1 MFSNRDLPALRPA
14 ERTGHGGDTPRG
26 GARSPGSLALALAP
40 GTLLAGIAGGI
51 AFPILPIVGLRLGLS
66 LPFIGVILAANRA
79 MRVVSSPVV
88 GVFADRFGGRRTLLV
103 GLAVQIVVLGLFAL
117 GIVAHA
123 AGPFFLAG
131 RLLHGPGSAC
141 VFIAAQALALHAG
154 GPSQGG
160 RAAGTVRAAMV
171 LGVPI
176 GLAAGGLLSEA
187 VGDAATFGI
196 AAGAVV
202 LALVAAFLRVPDWR
216 GPIGRRVPL
225 LEALRA
231 MRDRRL
237 FVIGALNWVL
247 NFSVGGMILTTLA
260 LLVHE
265 RHLSVLSR
273 NEQGTAGLLMGWMIV
288 VDAALT
294 PLAGRIGDRWRAH
307 ARVATVAMVF
317 LVAGLAVVGLSHEAT
332 GLAAGLA
339 LVGAGGAGLGPSL
352 LVLMGNIVPPDRRGT
367 GVGLMQ
373 FCGDVGGMLGPL
385 VGTALLAGATAV
397 PYVGTA
403 ALSAC
408 FIPLAVW
415 LGRVEKRAAT
425 DVL

>member
-1 MFSNRDLPALRPA
+1 
-14 ERTGHGGDTPRG
+14 
-26 GARSPGSLALALAP
+26 
-40 GTLLAGIAGGI
+40 
-51 AFPILPIVGLRLGLS
+51 
-66 LPFIGVILAANRA
+66 VILAANRA

>member
-1 MFSNRDLPALRPA
+1 VTAPS
-14 ERTGHGGDTPRG
+14 PRG
-26 GARSPGSLALALAP
+26 ATPSAISLALALAP
-40 GTLLAGIAGGI
+40 GTLLAGVAGGI

-66 LPFIGVILAANRA
+66 LPFIGIILAANRA
-79 MRVVSSPVV
+79 MRVVSSPMV
-88 GVFADRFGGRRTLLV
+88 GMIADRFGGRRTLLA
-103 GLAVQIVVLGLFAL
+103 GLMVQVVVLMLFAL
-117 GIVAHA
+117 GIVTHCP
-123 AGPFFLAG
+123 GPLFLAG

-154 GPSQGG
+154 GPSHAG
-160 RAAGTVRAAMV
+160 RAAATVRTAIV

-176 GLAAGGLLSEA
+176 GLAAGGLVSDA
-187 VGDAATFGI
+187 VGDAATFTI

-202 LALVAAFLRVPDWR
+202 LALGAAYVRVPDLR
-216 GPIGRRVPL
+216 GPIGVRPPL
-225 LEALRA
+225 GETLRA

-237 FVIGALNWVL
+237 LAIGALNLVL

-265 RHLSVLSR
+265 RHISALSR

-307 ARVATVAMVF
+307 ARVAAGAMVF
-317 LVAGLAVVGLSHEAT
+317 LVAGLALVGLSDRAT
-332 GLAAGLA
+332 GLAVGLA

-352 LVLMGNIVPPDRRGT
+352 LVLMGNLVPRERRGT

-373 FCGDVGGMLGPL
+373 LCGDVGGTLGPL
-385 VGTALLAGATAV
+385 VGTALFAGATAV
-397 PYVGTA
+397 PYMATA
-403 ALSAC
+403 ALCAC
-408 FIPLAVW
+408 FIPLAAW
-415 LGRVEKRAAT
+415 LGRVEARPAAA
-425 DVL
+425 V